1 LIFWALF
8 YQEKSARKIGA
19 QATPPSST
27 GKAKK
32 RKQKTTKLAFLLYL
46 CGPCLTTDTA
56 ENRQGETIQSLDFW
70 FFSSRK
76 RTREI
81 GAQAIP
87 KQHQK
92 RKKKA

>member
-1 LIFWALF
+1 MRGI
-8 YQEKSARKIGA
+8 
-19 QATPPSST
+19 
-27 GKAKK
+27 
-32 RKQKTTKLAFLLYL
+32 LAFPVRPLLA
-46 CGPCLTTDTA
+46 PCPRIEQA
-56 ENRQGETIQSLDFW
+56 GETIHSLDFW

-92 RKKKA
+92 RKKKHKQRKVQGEFEPFSP